1 MSIRTPPA
9 ILANPNIVTLG
20 TGKLLHRVHDRNC
33 AASDFNPCK
42 GAPTRFA
49 PIADQKGTCVPSLY
63 AASTLEAAIH
73 ETIFHDIPVR
83 AKRRTVPRTFVQTR
97 AHGQLEVLCDLR
109 LVSLREPD
117 LQQWRIRRSSL
128 ITTSPKLY
136 PGTTRWASAI
146 HHQFP
151 NVHGLM
157 WTSNQCDP
165 DTAYMFFG
173 DRVASQGFRIMHA
186 RDGLSDPTFLSDVRQ
201 AGLRS
206 GITIAA

>member
-9 ILANPNIVTLG
+9 TLANPNIVTLG
-20 TGKLLHRVHDRNC
+20 SGTLLHRVHDRNF
-33 AASDFNPCK
+33 AACDFNPCK

-49 PIADQKGTCVPSLY
+49 PIADRKGNCVPSFY
-63 AASTLEAAIH
+63 AASTLEAAIY
-73 ETIFHDIPVR
+73 ETIFHDIPVQ
-83 AKRRTVPRTFVQTR
+83 AKRKTVPRTLVQTR

-109 LVSLREPD
+109 LVSLRGPD
-117 LQQWRIRRSSL
+117 LQQWRISRNSL
-128 ITTSPKLY
+128 IATSPKLY

-165 DTAYMFFG
+165 YTAYLFFG
-173 DRVASQGFRIMHA
+173 DRVASQDFRIMHA
-186 RDGLSDPTFLSDVRQ
+186 SDGLGDPIFLSDVRQ

-206 GITIAA
+206 EIIIAV